1 MNKLKSSLLV
11 IAASVFISAPTY
23 AADIEACL
31 ITKTDINP
39 FFVKMKEGAESKEHH
54 EMGVKLI
61 NHLLEKLTVTT
72 RLK

>member
-1 MNKLKSSLLV
+1 MNKLKTSLLV

-39 FFVKMKEGAESKEHH
+39 FFVKMK
-54 EMGVKLI
+54 
-61 NHLLEKLTVTT
+61 
-72 RLK
+72 